1 MRSLALAQAWRDS
14 GGRAALVMS
23 DESQPWSAPLRA
35 EGLEVVRWT
44 GQSGGAEDARETVR
58 VARQRGA
65 EWVAVDGY
73 HFGLDYQQ
81 VVKAAGLHLLA
92 IDDYG
97 HADHYLADIVL
108 NQNAYADP
116 SYYADR
122 EPTTRLLLGTRYALL
137 RRPFNEYRSWRRDI
151 PEVARRVLVTLG
163 GSAPGEVVAMV
174 VEALDLIEVE
184 GLEADVVCG
193 GGAGDCPAAL
203 QEKARRAG
211 CTIRLI
217 PGTDRMHRLMAA
229 AEVAISAG
237 GSTSWELA
245 FMGLAGL
252 MVVLADNQ
260 QAVVDRLSRDGV
272 AEDLGPLGDL
282 RPQGIA
288 DSLKALILSPER
300 RRRMSRRGRQLV
312 DGRGAARVADQVRGP
327 LFTIRRAVEAD
338 CETIWH
344 WANDPQVRRQSF
356 SPGEIPWDDHLA
368 WFNGKLSD
376 PDHVFYVVTNGS
388 GRPIGQVRYEIDGG
402 QAICS
407 VSLAPECRGRGFGSR
422 VLGLASGRVMD
433 ESGLGVV
440 HAYIK
445 QGNEQSVRAF
455 LKAGF
460 SEIESVVYRECP
472 SRHLVLSKGNGP

>member
-1 MRSLALAQAWRDS
+1 
-14 GGRAALVMS
+14 
-23 DESQPWSAPLRA
+23 
-35 EGLEVVRWT
+35 
-44 GQSGGAEDARETVR
+44 
-58 VARQRGA
+58 
-65 EWVAVDGY
+65 
-73 HFGLDYQQ
+73 
-81 VVKAAGLHLLA
+81 
-92 IDDYG
+92 
-97 HADHYLADIVL
+97 
-108 NQNAYADP
+108 
-116 SYYADR
+116 
-122 EPTTRLLLGTRYALL
+122 
-137 RRPFNEYRSWRRDI
+137 
-151 PEVARRVLVTLG
+151 
-163 GSAPGEVVAMV
+163 MV

-422 VLGLASGRVMD
+422 VLDLASGRVMD
-433 ESGLGVV
+433 EAGLGVV

-455 LKAGF
+455 LRAGF

-472 SRHLVLSKGNGP
+472 SRHLVLSKENGR